1 MDLTK
6 QDLLEIIACV
16 NYYQQRHISIS
27 NPRHMEYEVILKK
40 LHKTLLD
47 THSCLLP
54 LTSTDN
60 KTSLLKSLK

>member
-40 LHKTLLD
+40 LHKILLD
-47 THSCLLP
+47 TH
-54 LTSTDN
+54 T
-60 KTSLLKSLK
+60 